1 MTDAEKSI
9 VGCALLDPKTHE
21 KIFSRLSAN
30 AFSSEPGKVI
40 FADMKSLYKSTS
52 EVDIVTLSTKK
63 TAQYKEALVHC
74 MQLTPTTSNY
84 LSYIQIIID
93 DYRIRA
99 ISESLLDIQ
108 ESVSYGES
116 ADVITNKIALSLEF
130 QQKISTLQDQSSAKD
145 FDDAICEYLTLLGT
159 QKAKTYKSGFS
170 KFDFLLGGFEKGAVY
185 VLSARSG
192 MGKTDFAINLACKL
206 AKLCKVDYYSLEVKR
221 TKLIERIVS
230 KLTKINSIKLR
241 DRTVNTDEWVSIAS
255 RADTLLKSISL
266 RIDDNTDYSIE
277 EIEGFIIKNKPDVVF
292 IDHIGLLKMAKSRQ
306 KWEAVAELSQG
317 IMKLAKKYNCCM
329 VLLVQQNSD
338 KEKRGKGSA
347 NLSDLKGS
355 DNIGND
361 ASVVMFLSAEKRD
374 SPCVDNQFFTTTV
387 DIVKNRDGLT
397 GKSYF
402 NWYPQYHDYVE
413 RVDGYQ

>member
-9 VGCALLDPKTHE
+9 IGCALIDPDTHE
-21 KIFSRLSAN
+21 KIFARLSAN

-40 FADMKSLYKSTS
+40 FADMKRLYKSTS
-52 EVDIVTLSTKK
+52 EVDIVTLSDKK
-63 TAQYKEALVHC
+63 NKEYKDVLVHC
-74 MQLTPTTSNY
+74 MQITPTTSNY
-84 LSYIQIIID
+84 LSYIQIAID

-99 ISESLLDIQ
+99 IQENLLDINN
-108 ESVSYGES
+108 SVADGET
-116 ADVITNKIALSLEF
+116 ADAITQKIALSLEF

-145 FDDAICEYLTLLGT
+145 FDDAISEYLSLLGT
-159 QKAKTYKSGFS
+159 QKAKTYKSGYS
-170 KFDFLLGGFEKGAVY
+170 KFDFLLGGFEKGLVY

-206 AKLCKVDYYSLEVKR
+206 AKSCKVDYYSLEVKR

-230 KLTKINSIKLR
+230 KITKINSTKLR
-241 DRTVNTDEWVSIAS
+241 DRTISTDEWVSIAE
-255 RADTLLKSISL
+255 RVDNLLKSISL
-266 RIDDNTDYSIE
+266 KIDDNTDYSIE

-292 IDHIGLLKMAKSRQ
+292 IDHIGLLKMEKTKQ
-306 KWEAVAELSQG
+306 KWEAVAQLSQS

-347 NLSDLKGS
+347 SLSDLKGS

-361 ASVVMFLSAEKRD
+361 ASVVMFINAEKRD
-374 SPCVDNQFFTTTV
+374 KPCTDDQFFLATV

-402 NWYPQYHDYVE
+402 NWYPQYHNYIE
-413 RVDGYQ
+413 RVDSY